1 MERLLSWL
9 AVIVGAALVAA
20 SAVHTPARS
29 YALRVNQTMFTAEE
43 VAALSDA
50 AAAEMQPAQAP
61 ELRRQMVDALIDNE
75 LLYQYGLKLG
85 LQNQD
90 PVIRRRLIQLV
101 LDMNGTTIGLP
112 DEPSLRAYYAAHG
125 SRYRPEMAIQ
135 FRQIFTSDAEPS
147 PQLMEALGRVTDAA
161 GFAAV
166 ELQWGNPLRMH
177 DPAQSYPL
185 SRLAAIYGTDF
196 AAALTEAPLAELR
209 GPLRSSLGLHW
220 IWVQRRSESDAPE
233 FERVRAQLEQ
243 DWRQDA
249 RTEAHRR
256 LLRTLRSQADIDLRE
271 P

>member
-43 VAALSDA
+43 VAALSNA
-50 AAAEMQPAQAP
+50 AAAEMQGAEAT
-61 ELRRQMVDALIDNE
+61 ELRQQMVDALVDNE

-90 PVIRRRLIQLV
+90 PIIRRRVIQLV
-101 LDMNGTTIGLP
+101 LDMNDTTVGTP
-112 DEPSLRAYYAAHG
+112 PEDELRSYYATHLP
-125 SRYRPEMAIQ
+125 RYRPEPALQ
-135 FRQIFTSDAEPS
+135 LRQIFSSASELS
-147 PQLMEALGRVTDAA
+147 PELMEALSRITDAA
-161 GFAAV
+161 DFQAV
-166 ELQWGNPLRMH
+166 EAHWGETLRMH
-177 DPAQSYPL
+177 DPGQTYPL
-185 SRLAAIYGTDF
+185 SRLAAMYGTDF
-196 AAALTEAPLAELR
+196 AAALTDAPMARLQ
-209 GPLRSSLGLHW
+209 GPLRSSLGVHW
-220 IWVQRRSESDAPE
+220 VWLLARSEGAVPP
-233 FERVRAQLEQ
+233 FESLRAQLEQ